1 MFRLI
6 LSYFIWHYTQAFKDI
21 FYLFKNFAWFVY
33 HFFSIKVLSKTLF
46 SPWRKLNESY
56 EKGWNFSA
64 FFETFTVNFIMR
76 IVGFLIRLFIILAGV
91 ICLIIVS
98 ITGAVVFVVWVFL
111 PFIITLL
118 FVSSLRLLI

>member
-21 FYLFKNFAWFVY
+21 FNLFRNFAWFVY

-56 EKGWNFSA
+56 EKGWNLNA
-64 FFETFTVNFIMR
+64 FFETLVVNFIMR
-76 IVGFLIRLFIILAGV
+76 IVGFLVRLFIILTG
-91 ICLIIVS
+91 IISLAFVS
-98 ITGAVVFVVWVFL
+98 IVGATVFIAWIFL